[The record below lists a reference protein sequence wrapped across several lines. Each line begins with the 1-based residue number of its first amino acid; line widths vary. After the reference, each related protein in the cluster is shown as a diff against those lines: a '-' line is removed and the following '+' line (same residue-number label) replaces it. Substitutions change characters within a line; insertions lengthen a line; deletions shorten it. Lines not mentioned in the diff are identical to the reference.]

1 MQVLK
6 DIAYQMKKLN
16 PNLEIY
22 TPNNNQ
28 ELLQLIEE
36 KTKPKDLILMMGAGN
51 INMIWEKV
59 LLESI
64 NNKSINFNLAA

>member
-1 MQVLK
+1 
-6 DIAYQMKKLN
+6 MKKLN

-28 ELLQLIEE
+28 ELLKLIEE

-59 LLESI
+59 FLESI